1 MALANVQDRWLYRVG
16 AVSAILLAIGY
27 VAIIGLYV
35 PLGAPP
41 ARGGGAEPLLAYIGA
56 HTASWWAIL
65 GLSVLTDFLFLPVA
79 FALYVAWKDVN
90 RYGMILAATCV
101 ALFVILDLA
110 LTWTNYAVMIAFS
123 GRYAA
128 AVTEAQKS
136 AVALMAGYP
145 VAVLESG
152 LLFVYNSLVLA
163 AGILF
168 AGVVM
173 LQSGQ
178 HGSRGLAGLGLVTG
192 VLGVVSVAGSF
203 FGDALSSGIIVTS
216 VLTTVWVGL
225 VGLRLWAM
233 GSPKTGL
240 LYDRP

>member
-1 MALANVQDRWLYRVG
+1 MALPNVQDRWLYRVG
-16 AVSAILLAIGY
+16 AVSALVLAIGY

-35 PLGAPP
+35 PIGAPP

-110 LTWTNYAVMIAFS
+110 LTWTNYAAMIAFS
-123 GRYAA
+123 GKYAT
-128 AVTEAQKS
+128 AVTEAQKT
-136 AVALMAGYP
+136 AVAVMAGYP

-173 LQSGQ
+173 LQSGR
-178 HGSRGLAGLGLVTG
+178 GSRGLAGLGLVTG
-192 VLGVVSVAGSF
+192 ALGVVSVAGSF

-216 VLTTVWVGL
+216 VLTTVWVAL
-225 VGLRLWAM
+225 VGLRLWAL
-233 GSPKTGL
+233 G
-240 LYDRP
+240 RP